1 MTIKKGHVMDKFTEI
16 YNTAYDILVDT
27 DTHMMWDYLFTQV
40 DEGNLTQ
47 GDAITMGDDIID
59 TRNL

>member
-1 MTIKKGHVMDKFTEI
+1 MDKFTEI

-27 DTHMMWDYLFTQV
+27 DTHMMWEYLFAQV